1 MENNE
6 KLVMGHVVL
15 YAKGW
20 YKHSKE
26 LWKDYRRAII
36 ADGRYTPYS
45 RRTVAQLLL
54 QFVLENANR
63 LNKGHL
69 SDPLYINEEIR
80 KNLGNLYYWKENDS
94 ANLKKLRGMDLENL
108 SVESMYDNAV
118 IMTCHHIMEFSD
130 PKDFDDIKN
139 YIKV

>member
-1 MENNE
+1 MENNK

-69 SDPLYINEEIR
+69 SERKKKDSGNVPVFRMVQLGCVLYR
-80 KNLGNLYYWKENDS
+80 CYG
-94 ANLKKLRGMDLENL
+94 R
-108 SVESMYDNAV
+108 
-118 IMTCHHIMEFSD
+118 
-130 PKDFDDIKN
+130 
-139 YIKV
+139 

>member
-1 MENNE
+1 
-6 KLVMGHVVL
+6 MGHVVL

-80 KNLGNLYYWKENDS
+80 KHLGNLYYWKENDS
-94 ANLKKLRGMDLENL
+94 ANLKKLRGMDLEDL
-108 SVESMYDNAV
+108 SAESMYDNAV
-118 IMTCHHIMEFSD
+118 KQETE
-130 PKDFDDIKN
+130 
-139 YIKV
+139 